1 MRLVQETTLKDTNRS
16 AKLEKSQA
24 RTDETGALV
33 LRLDEVRPVR
43 QQPAAAPIVPKP
55 FPRKTTVIYR
65 SARVSDMVAKA
76 KGGLSGTSISFFLMV
91 IVPTIIGALYFA
103 FVASPQYMSEFRFSV
118 RPTDGAYISSSSS
131 SVAADTALAM
141 SNSYI
146 VADYAISRDAVEA
159 LEKSV
164 GLREI
169 YSMDSIDGW
178 SRLSEDV
185 SLERL
190 VDYWRKRVSTSY
202 DIMTGINTIEVT
214 AFSPQDALKISTALQ
229 ALCEKLVNDISEK
242 ARQSQMAFAKNEL
255 DRAEARLKEV
265 RQRETE
271 LRSGQKSIDVR
282 KDAEGKM
289 LLNNQLRGDL
299 STLKAQY
306 SALSSYMDPTSPR
319 LTVLKNQIAAAQE
332 QIELLQSQ
340 VTDVDA
346 SKPGALDDAQ
356 RVTKYDQLQTDVEIT
371 TKLYES
377 SLTNYENARMRASN
391 NQTYLATYVQPG
403 LPQIAS
409 YPRTFIDTLLVFLSA
424 FGAWVVLTLIYY
436 SIRDHA

>member
-1 MRLVQETTLKDTNRS
+1 MKDTNRP
-16 AKLEKSQA
+16 AKLEKSKA
-24 RTDETGALV
+24 RPDDTGALV

-43 QQPAAAPIVPKP
+43 QQPASAPAILPKP
-55 FPRKTTVIYR
+55 FPRKTTVTYR
-65 SARVSDMVAKA
+65 SVRVTGMVAKA
-76 KGGLSGTSISFFLMV
+76 KSSLSGTSISFFLMV
-91 IVPTIIGALYFA
+91 VLPTILGALYFA

-118 RPTDGAYISSSSS
+118 RPTDGALMSSS
-131 SVAADTALAM
+131 SVAADAALAM

-146 VADYAISRDAVEA
+146 VADYALSRDAVES

-169 YSMDSIDGW
+169 YSMDSTDRF
-178 SRLSEDV
+178 SRLSDNV

-190 VDYWRKRVSTSY
+190 VDYWHKRVSTSY

-242 ARQSQMAFAKNEL
+242 ARQTQMAFAKNEL

-282 KDAEGKM
+282 KEAEGKM
-289 LLNNQLRGDL
+289 LLNNKLRGDL
-299 STLKAQY
+299 AALEAQY
-306 SALSSYMDPTSPR
+306 SALSSDMDPTSPR
-319 LTVLKNQIAAAQE
+319 LTVLKNQITAAKE
-332 QIELLQSQ
+332 QIEILQSQ
-340 VTDVDA
+340 ITDVDA

-356 RVTKYDQLQTDVEIT
+356 RVTKYDQLQTDVVIA

-377 SLTNYENARMRASN
+377 SLTNYENARMRASS

-409 YPRTFIDTLLVFLSA
+409 YPRTFVDTLLVFLSA
-424 FGAWVVLTLIYY
+424 FGTWVVLTLVYY

>member
-1 MRLVQETTLKDTNRS
+1 MKDTNRS
-16 AKLEKSQA
+16 AKLDKSKP
-24 RTDETGALV
+24 RSDDTGALV

-43 QQPAAAPIVPKP
+43 QQPAAAPATLPKP
-55 FPRKTTVIYR
+55 FPHKTTVIYR
-65 SARVSDMVAKA
+65 SGRVTDMVAKA

-91 IVPTIIGALYFA
+91 ILPTIVGLLYFV

-118 RPTDGAYISSSSS
+118 RPTDGATLSTSSSS

-146 VADYAISRDAVEA
+146 VADYALSRDAVEA

-164 GLREI
+164 GLRDI
-169 YSMDSIDGW
+169 YSRDGTDRF

-214 AFSPQDALKISTALQ
+214 AFSPQDALKISTALR

-242 ARQSQMAFAKNEL
+242 ARQSQMAFAKNEM

-282 KDAEGKM
+282 KEAEGKM
-289 LLNNQLRGDL
+289 LLNNQLRSDL

-319 LTVLKNQIAAAQE
+319 LTVLKNQITAAQE
-332 QIELLQSQ
+332 QIDILQSQ
-340 VTDVDA
+340 ITDTDA
-346 SKPGALDDAQ
+346 SKPGTLDDAQ
-356 RVTKYDQLQTDVEIT
+356 RVAKYDQLQTDLEIAA
-371 TKLYES
+371 KLYES
-377 SLTNYENARMRASN
+377 SLTNYENARMRANN

-409 YPRTFIDTLLVFLSA
+409 YPRTFVDTLLVFLSA
-424 FGAWVVLTLIYY
+424 FGIWVVSTLVYY
-436 SIRDHA
+436 SVRDHT

>member
-1 MRLVQETTLKDTNRS
+1 
-16 AKLEKSQA
+16 
-24 RTDETGALV
+24 V

-43 QQPAAAPIVPKP
+43 QQPAVAPVAIPKP
-55 FPRKTTVIYR
+55 FPRKTTVTYK
-65 SARVSDMVAKA
+65 SVRVTGMVAKA
-76 KGGLSGTSISFFLMV
+76 KSSLSGTSISFFLMV
-91 IVPTIIGALYFA
+91 VLPTIIGALYFA

-118 RPTDGAYISSSSS
+118 RPTDGAIMSSS
-131 SVAADTALAM
+131 SVAADAALAM

-146 VADYAISRDAVEA
+146 VADYALSRDAVEA

-169 YSMDSIDGW
+169 YSMDSTDRF
-178 SRLSEDV
+178 SRLSDNV

-190 VDYWRKRVSTSY
+190 VDYWHKRVSTSY

-242 ARQSQMAFAKNEL
+242 ARQTQMAFAKNEL
-255 DRAEARLKEV
+255 ERAEARLKEV

-282 KDAEGKM
+282 KEAEGKM
-289 LLNNQLRGDL
+289 LLNNKLRGDL
-299 STLKAQY
+299 AALEAQY
-306 SALSSYMDPTSPR
+306 SALSSDMDPTSPR
-319 LTVLKNQIAAAQE
+319 LTVLKNQITAAKE
-332 QIELLQSQ
+332 QIEILQSQ
-340 VTDVDA
+340 ITDVDA

-356 RVTKYDQLQTDVEIT
+356 RVTKYDQLQTDVVIA

-377 SLTNYENARMRASN
+377 SLTNYENARMRASS

-409 YPRTFIDTLLVFLSA
+409 YPRTFVDTLLVFLSA
-424 FGAWVVLTLIYY
+424 FGTWVVLTLVYY

>member
-1 MRLVQETTLKDTNRS
+1 MQDTNRS
-16 AKLEKSQA
+16 AKLDKSKP
-24 RTDETGALV
+24 RSDDTGALV

-43 QQPAAAPIVPKP
+43 QQPAAEPAILPKP
-55 FPRKTTVIYR
+55 FPHKTTVIYR
-65 SARVSDMVAKA
+65 SGRVTDMVAKA

-91 IVPTIIGALYFA
+91 ILPTIVGLLYFV

-118 RPTDGAYISSSSS
+118 RPTDGATLSTSSSS

-146 VADYAISRDAVEA
+146 VADYALSRDAVEA

-164 GLREI
+164 GLRDI
-169 YSMDSIDGW
+169 YSRDGTDRF

-214 AFSPQDALKISTALQ
+214 AFSPQDALKISTALR

-242 ARQSQMAFAKNEL
+242 ARQSQMAFAKNEM

-289 LLNNQLRGDL
+289 LLNNQLRSDL

-319 LTVLKNQIAAAQE
+319 LTVLKNQITAAQE
-332 QIELLQSQ
+332 QIDILQSQ
-340 VTDVDA
+340 ITDTDA
-346 SKPGALDDAQ
+346 SEPGALDDAQ
-356 RVTKYDQLQTDVEIT
+356 RVAKYDQLQTDLEIAA
-371 TKLYES
+371 KLYES
-377 SLTNYENARMRASN
+377 SLTNYENARMRANN

-409 YPRTFIDTLLVFLSA
+409 YPRTFVDTLLVFLSA
-424 FGAWVVLTLIYY
+424 FGIWVVSTLVYY
-436 SIRDHA
+436 SVRDHT

>member
-1 MRLVQETTLKDTNRS
+1 M
-16 AKLEKSQA
+16 
-24 RTDETGALV
+24 

-43 QQPAAAPIVPKP
+43 QQPAATPVAIPKP
-55 FPRKTTVIYR
+55 FPRKTTVTYK
-65 SARVSDMVAKA
+65 SVRVTGMVAKA
-76 KGGLSGTSISFFLMV
+76 KSSLSGTSISFFLMV
-91 IVPTIIGALYFA
+91 VLPTIIGALYFA

-118 RPTDGAYISSSSS
+118 RPTDGAIMSSS
-131 SVAADTALAM
+131 SVAADAALAM

-146 VADYAISRDAVEA
+146 VADYALSRDAVES

-169 YSMDSIDGW
+169 YSMDSTDRF
-178 SRLSEDV
+178 SRLSDNV

-242 ARQSQMAFAKNEL
+242 ARQTQMAFAKNEL
-255 DRAEARLKEV
+255 ERAEARLKEV

-282 KDAEGKM
+282 KEAEGKM
-289 LLNNQLRGDL
+289 LLNNKLRGDL
-299 STLKAQY
+299 AALEAQY
-306 SALSSYMDPTSPR
+306 SALSSDMDPTSPR
-319 LTVLKNQIAAAQE
+319 LTVLKNQITAAKE
-332 QIELLQSQ
+332 QIEILQSQ
-340 VTDVDA
+340 ITDVDA

-356 RVTKYDQLQTDVEIT
+356 RVTKYDQLQTDVVIA

-377 SLTNYENARMRASN
+377 SLTNYENARMRASS

-424 FGAWVVLTLIYY
+424 FGAWVVLTLVYY

>member
-1 MRLVQETTLKDTNRS
+1 MKDTNRS
-16 AKLEKSQA
+16 AKLERSQA
-24 RTDETGALV
+24 RSDETGALV

-43 QQPAAAPIVPKP
+43 QQPAATPVAIPKP
-55 FPRKTTVIYR
+55 FPRKTTVTYK
-65 SARVSDMVAKA
+65 SVRVTGMVAKA
-76 KGGLSGTSISFFLMV
+76 KSSLSGTSISFFLMV
-91 IVPTIIGALYFA
+91 VLPTIIGALYFA

-118 RPTDGAYISSSSS
+118 RPTDGAIMSSS
-131 SVAADTALAM
+131 SVAADAALAM

-146 VADYAISRDAVEA
+146 VADYALSRDAVES

-169 YSMDSIDGW
+169 YSMDSTDRF
-178 SRLSEDV
+178 SRLSDNV

-242 ARQSQMAFAKNEL
+242 ARQTQMAFAKNEL
-255 DRAEARLKEV
+255 ERAEARLKEV

-282 KDAEGKM
+282 KEAEGKM
-289 LLNNQLRGDL
+289 LLNNKLRGDL
-299 STLKAQY
+299 AALEAQY
-306 SALSSYMDPTSPR
+306 SALSSDMDPTSPR
-319 LTVLKNQIAAAQE
+319 LTVLKNQITAAKE
-332 QIELLQSQ
+332 QIEILQSQ
-340 VTDVDA
+340 ITDVDA

-356 RVTKYDQLQTDVEIT
+356 RVTKYDQLQTDVVIA

-377 SLTNYENARMRASN
+377 SLTNYENARMRASS

-424 FGAWVVLTLIYY
+424 FGAWVVLTLVYY

>member
-1 MRLVQETTLKDTNRS
+1 MKDTNRS
-16 AKLEKSQA
+16 AKLDKSQP
-24 RTDETGALV
+24 RSDDTGALV

-43 QQPAAAPIVPKP
+43 QQPAPAPAILPKP
-55 FPRKTTVIYR
+55 SPRKTTVIYR
-65 SARVSDMVAKA
+65 SGRVTDMVAKA

-91 IVPTIIGALYFA
+91 ILPTIVGLLYFV

-118 RPTDGAYISSSSS
+118 RPTDGATLSTSSSS

-146 VADYAISRDAVEA
+146 VADYALSRDAVEA

-164 GLREI
+164 GLRDI
-169 YSMDSIDGW
+169 YSRDGTDRF
-178 SRLSEDV
+178 SRLTEDV

-214 AFSPQDALKISTALQ
+214 AFSPQDALKISTALR

-242 ARQSQMAFAKNEL
+242 ARQSQMAFAKNEM

-289 LLNNQLRGDL
+289 LLNNQLRSDL

-319 LTVLKNQIAAAQE
+319 LTVLKNQITAAQE
-332 QIELLQSQ
+332 QIDILQSQ
-340 VTDVDA
+340 ITDTDA
-346 SKPGALDDAQ
+346 SKPGSLDDAQ
-356 RVTKYDQLQTDVEIT
+356 RVAKYDQLQTDLEIAA
-371 TKLYES
+371 KLYES
-377 SLTNYENARMRASN
+377 SLTNYENARMRANN

-409 YPRTFIDTLLVFLSA
+409 YPRTFVDTLLVFLSA
-424 FGAWVVLTLIYY
+424 FGIWVVSTLVYY
-436 SIRDHA
+436 SIRDHT

>member
-1 MRLVQETTLKDTNRS
+1 MKDTNRP
-16 AKLEKSQA
+16 AKLEKSKA
-24 RTDETGALV
+24 RPDDTGALV

-43 QQPAAAPIVPKP
+43 QQPASAPAILPKP
-55 FPRKTTVIYR
+55 FPRKTTVTYR
-65 SARVSDMVAKA
+65 SVRVTGMVAKA
-76 KGGLSGTSISFFLMV
+76 KSSLSGTSISFFLMV
-91 IVPTIIGALYFA
+91 VLPTILGALYFA

-118 RPTDGAYISSSSS
+118 RPTDGALMSSS
-131 SVAADTALAM
+131 SVAADAALAM

-146 VADYAISRDAVEA
+146 VADYALSRDAVES

-169 YSMDSIDGW
+169 YSMDSTDRF
-178 SRLSEDV
+178 SRLSNNV

-242 ARQSQMAFAKNEL
+242 ARQTQMAFAKNEL
-255 DRAEARLKEV
+255 ERAEARLKEV

-282 KDAEGKM
+282 KEAEGKM
-289 LLNNQLRGDL
+289 LLNNKLRGDL
-299 STLKAQY
+299 AALEAQY
-306 SALSSYMDPTSPR
+306 SALSSDMDPTSPR
-319 LTVLKNQIAAAQE
+319 LTVLKNQITAAKE
-332 QIELLQSQ
+332 QIEILQSQ
-340 VTDVDA
+340 ITDVDA

-356 RVTKYDQLQTDVEIT
+356 RVTKYDQLQTDVVIA

-377 SLTNYENARMRASN
+377 SLTNYENARMRASS

-409 YPRTFIDTLLVFLSA
+409 YPRTFVDTLLVFLSA
-424 FGAWVVLTLIYY
+424 FGTWVVLTLVYY

>member
-1 MRLVQETTLKDTNRS
+1 MKDTNRS
-16 AKLEKSQA
+16 AKLERSQA
-24 RTDETGALV
+24 RSDETGALV

-43 QQPAAAPIVPKP
+43 QQPAATPVAMPKP
-55 FPRKTTVIYR
+55 FPRKTTVTYK
-65 SARVSDMVAKA
+65 SVRVTGMVAKA
-76 KGGLSGTSISFFLMV
+76 KSSLSGTSISFFLMV
-91 IVPTIIGALYFA
+91 VLPTIIGALYFA

-118 RPTDGAYISSSSS
+118 RPTDGAIMSSS
-131 SVAADTALAM
+131 SVAADAALAM

-146 VADYAISRDAVEA
+146 VADYALSRDAVES

-169 YSMDSIDGW
+169 YSMDSTDRF
-178 SRLSEDV
+178 SRLSDDV

-214 AFSPQDALKISTALQ
+214 AFSPQDALRISTALQ

-242 ARQSQMAFAKNEL
+242 ARQTQMAFAKNEL
-255 DRAEARLKEV
+255 ERAEARLKEV

-282 KDAEGKM
+282 KEAEGKM
-289 LLNNQLRGDL
+289 LLNNKLRGDL
-299 STLKAQY
+299 AALEAQY
-306 SALSSYMDPTSPR
+306 SALSSDMDPTSPR
-319 LTVLKNQIAAAQE
+319 LTVLKNQITAAKE
-332 QIELLQSQ
+332 QIEILQSQ
-340 VTDVDA
+340 ITDVDA

-356 RVTKYDQLQTDVEIT
+356 RVTKYDQLQTDVMIA

-377 SLTNYENARMRASN
+377 SLTNYENARMRASS

-409 YPRTFIDTLLVFLSA
+409 YPRTFVDTLLVFLSA
-424 FGAWVVLTLIYY
+424 FGVWVVLTLVYY

>member
-1 MRLVQETTLKDTNRS
+1 MKDTNRP
-16 AKLEKSQA
+16 AKLEKSKA
-24 RTDETGALV
+24 RPDDTGALV

-43 QQPAAAPIVPKP
+43 QQPASAPAILPNP
-55 FPRKTTVIYR
+55 SRRKTTVTYR
-65 SARVSDMVAKA
+65 SGRVTDMVAKA
-76 KGGLSGTSISFFLMV
+76 KGGLSGTWISFLLMV
-91 IVPTIIGALYFA
+91 ALPTIIGLLYFV

-118 RPTDGAYISSSSS
+118 RPTDGAVLSTSSSST
-131 SVAADTALAM
+131 VAADTALAM

-146 VADYAISRDAVEA
+146 VADYALSRDAVEA
-159 LEKSV
+159 LETSV

-169 YSMDSIDGW
+169 YTREGTDRF
-178 SRLSEDV
+178 SRLSGDV

-214 AFSPQDALKISTALQ
+214 AFSPQDALRISSALR

-265 RQRETE
+265 RQRETD

-282 KDAEGKM
+282 KEAEGKM
-289 LLNNQLRGDL
+289 LLNNQLRGEL

-319 LTVLKNQIAAAQE
+319 LTVLKNQISAAQE
-332 QIELLQSQ
+332 QIDLLQSQ
-340 VTDVDA
+340 ITDADA
-346 SKPGALDDAQ
+346 SKPGTLDDAQ
-356 RVTKYDQLQTDVEIT
+356 RVARYDQLQTDLEIAA
-371 TKLYES
+371 KLYES
-377 SLTNYENARMRASN
+377 SLTNYENARMRANN

-409 YPRTFIDTLLVFLSA
+409 YPRTFVDTLLVFLSA
-424 FGAWVVLTLIYY
+424 FGIWVVSTLVYY
-436 SIRDHA
+436 SVRDHT

>member
-1 MRLVQETTLKDTNRS
+1 MTLKDTSRS
-16 AKLEKSQA
+16 TKLETSKAA
-24 RTDETGALV
+24 RSEETGALV

-43 QQPAAAPIVPKP
+43 QQPAATPVAIPKQ
-55 FPRKTTVIYR
+55 FPRKTTVTYK
-65 SARVSDMVAKA
+65 SVRVTDMVARA
-76 KGGLSGTSISFFLMV
+76 KGGLSGTSLSFFLMV

-118 RPTDGAYISSSSS
+118 RPTDGAAMSSS

-146 VADYAISRDAVEA
+146 VADYALSRDAVEA

-169 YSMDSIDGW
+169 YSMDNTDRF

-214 AFSPQDALKISTALQ
+214 AFSPQDAHKISTALQ

-242 ARQSQMAFAKNEL
+242 ARQSQMAFAKSEL

-271 LRSGQKSIDVR
+271 LRSGQRSIDVR
-282 KDAEGKM
+282 KEAEGKM
-289 LLNNQLRGDL
+289 LLNNKLRGDL
-299 STLKAQY
+299 SALEAQY
-306 SALSSYMDPTSPR
+306 SALSSDMDPTSPR
-319 LTVLKNQIAAAQE
+319 LTVLKNQITAAKE
-332 QIELLQSQ
+332 QIEILQSQ
-340 VTDVDA
+340 ITDVDA

-377 SLTNYENARMRASN
+377 SLTNYENARMRANN

-409 YPRTFIDTLLVFLSA
+409 YPRTFVDTLLVFLSA
-424 FGAWVVLTLIYY
+424 FGGWVVLTLVYY

>member
-1 MRLVQETTLKDTNRS
+1 MQDTNRS
-16 AKLEKSQA
+16 AKLDKSKP
-24 RTDETGALV
+24 RSDDTGGLV

-43 QQPAAAPIVPKP
+43 PQPAAAAPAILPKP
-55 FPRKTTVIYR
+55 FPHKTTVIYR
-65 SARVSDMVAKA
+65 SGRVTDIVAKA

-91 IVPTIIGALYFA
+91 ILPTIVGLLYFV

-118 RPTDGAYISSSSS
+118 RPTDGATLSTSSSS

-146 VADYAISRDAVEA
+146 VADYALSRDAVEA

-164 GLREI
+164 GLRDI
-169 YSMDSIDGW
+169 YSRDGTDRF

-214 AFSPQDALKISTALQ
+214 AFSPQDALKISTALR

-242 ARQSQMAFAKNEL
+242 ARQSQMAFAKNEM

-289 LLNNQLRGDL
+289 LLNNQLRSDL

-319 LTVLKNQIAAAQE
+319 LTVLKNQITAAQE
-332 QIELLQSQ
+332 QIDILQSQ
-340 VTDVDA
+340 ITDTDA
-346 SKPGALDDAQ
+346 SKPGTLDDAQ
-356 RVTKYDQLQTDVEIT
+356 RVAKYDQLQTDLEIAA
-371 TKLYES
+371 KLYES
-377 SLTNYENARMRASN
+377 SLTNYENARMRANN

-409 YPRTFIDTLLVFLSA
+409 YPRTFVDTLLVFLSA
-424 FGAWVVLTLIYY
+424 FGIWVVSTLVYY
-436 SIRDHA
+436 SVRDHT

>member
-1 MRLVQETTLKDTNRS
+1 MTLKDTTRS
-16 AKLEKSQA
+16 AKLETSKA
-24 RTDETGALV
+24 RSEETGALV

-43 QQPAAAPIVPKP
+43 QQPAATPVAIPKP
-55 FPRKTTVIYR
+55 FPRKTTVTYK
-65 SARVSDMVAKA
+65 SVRVTGMVARA
-76 KGGLSGTSISFFLMV
+76 KGGLSGTSISFLLMV

-118 RPTDGAYISSSSS
+118 RPTDGAAMSSS
-131 SVAADTALAM
+131 SVAADAALAM

-146 VADYAISRDAVEA
+146 VADYALSRDAVEA

-169 YSMDSIDGW
+169 YSMDSTDRL
-178 SRLSEDV
+178 SRVSEDV

-242 ARQSQMAFAKNEL
+242 ARQSQMAFAKSEL

-271 LRSGQKSIDVR
+271 LRSGQRSIDVR
-282 KDAEGKM
+282 KEAEGKM
-289 LLNNQLRGDL
+289 LLNNKLRGDL
-299 STLKAQY
+299 SALEAQY
-306 SALSSYMDPTSPR
+306 SALSSDMDPTSPR
-319 LTVLKNQIAAAQE
+319 LTVLKNQITAAKE
-332 QIELLQSQ
+332 QIEILQSQ
-340 VTDVDA
+340 ITDVDA

-377 SLTNYENARMRASN
+377 SLTNYENARMRANN

-409 YPRTFIDTLLVFLSA
+409 YPRTFVDTLLMFLSA
-424 FGAWVVLTLIYY
+424 FGVWVVLTLVYY

>member
-1 MRLVQETTLKDTNRS
+1 LRQVQETTLKDTNRP
-16 AKLEKSQA
+16 AKLDKSKA
-24 RTDETGALV
+24 RPDDTGALV

-43 QQPAAAPIVPKP
+43 QQPASAPAILPKP
-55 FPRKTTVIYR
+55 FPRKTTVTYR
-65 SARVSDMVAKA
+65 SVRVTGMVAKA
-76 KGGLSGTSISFFLMV
+76 KSSLSGTSISFFLMV
-91 IVPTIIGALYFA
+91 VLPTILGALYFA

-118 RPTDGAYISSSSS
+118 RPTDGALMSSS
-131 SVAADTALAM
+131 SVAADAALAM

-146 VADYAISRDAVEA
+146 VADYALSRDAVES

-169 YSMDSIDGW
+169 YSMDSTDRL
-178 SRLSEDV
+178 SRLSDNV

-242 ARQSQMAFAKNEL
+242 ARQTQMAFAKNEL
-255 DRAEARLKEV
+255 ERAEARLKEV

-282 KDAEGKM
+282 KEAEGKM
-289 LLNNQLRGDL
+289 LLNNKLRGDL
-299 STLKAQY
+299 AALEAQY
-306 SALSSYMDPTSPR
+306 SALSSDMDPTSPR
-319 LTVLKNQIAAAQE
+319 LTVLKNQITAAKE
-332 QIELLQSQ
+332 QIEILQSQ
-340 VTDVDA
+340 ITDVDA

-356 RVTKYDQLQTDVEIT
+356 RVTKYDQLQTDVVIA

-377 SLTNYENARMRASN
+377 SLTNYENARMRASS

-409 YPRTFIDTLLVFLSA
+409 YPRTFVDTLLVFLSA
-424 FGAWVVLTLIYY
+424 FGTWVVLTLVYY

>member
-1 MRLVQETTLKDTNRS
+1 MKETNRP
-16 AKLEKSQA
+16 AKLETSKA
-24 RTDETGALV
+24 RSEDVGALV
-33 LRLDEVRPVR
+33 LRLDEVRPAR
-43 QQPAAAPIVPKP
+43 QQPHATPVAVPKQ
-55 FPRKTTVIYR
+55 FPRKTTVTYK
-65 SARVSDMVAKA
+65 SARVTGMVAKA
-76 KGGLSGTSISFFLMV
+76 KGGMSGTAVSFFLMV
-91 IVPTIIGALYFA
+91 VLPTIIGALYFA

-118 RPTDGAYISSSSS
+118 RPTDGANMSS

-146 VADYAISRDAVEA
+146 VSDYALSRDAVEA

-164 GLREI
+164 GLRDI
-169 YSMDSIDGW
+169 YSNDTTDRF
-178 SRLSEDV
+178 SRLGDNV

-190 VDYWRKRVSTSY
+190 VDYWRKRVTTSY

-214 AFSPQDALKISTALQ
+214 AFSPQDALKVSMALR

-255 DRAEARLKEV
+255 DRSEARLKEV

-282 KDAEGKM
+282 KDAEGQIV
-289 LLNNQLRGDL
+289 LNNKLRTDL
-299 STLKAQY
+299 AELEAQY

-319 LTVLKNQIAAAQE
+319 LTVLKNQIGAAKE
-332 QIELLQSQ
+332 QIANLQSQ
-340 VTDVDA
+340 ISETDTGNPD
-346 SKPGALDDAQ
+346 ALDGAQ
-356 RVTKYDQLQTDVEIT
+356 LVTKYDQLQTDVDIA
-371 TKLYES
+371 TKLYQS

-403 LPQIAS
+403 LPEIAS
-409 YPRTFIDTLLVFLSA
+409 YPRVFVDTLLVLLSA
-424 FGAWVVLTLIYY
+424 FGIWVVSTLIYY

>member
-1 MRLVQETTLKDTNRS
+1 MKDTNRS
-16 AKLEKSQA
+16 AKLERSQP
-24 RTDETGALV
+24 RSDETGALV
-33 LRLDEVRPVR
+33 LRLDEVRPAR
-43 QQPAAAPIVPKP
+43 QQPPGTPAAIPKP
-55 FPRKTTVIYR
+55 FPRKTTVTYK
-65 SARVSDMVAKA
+65 SVRVTGMVAKA
-76 KGGLSGTSISFFLMV
+76 KGSLSGTSISFFLMV
-91 IVPTIIGALYFA
+91 IMPTIIGALYFA
-103 FVASPQYMSEFRFSV
+103 FIASPQYMSEFRFSV
-118 RPTDGAYISSSSS
+118 RPTDSAALSSS

-146 VADYAISRDAVEA
+146 VADYALSRDAVEA
-159 LEKSV
+159 LEKAV

-169 YSMDSIDGW
+169 YSRGSTDRL
-178 SRLSEDV
+178 SRLPEDV

-190 VDYWRKRVSTSY
+190 VDYWHKRVSTSY

-214 AFSPQDALKISTALQ
+214 AFSPQDALKISTALR

-255 DRAEARLKEV
+255 DRAEARLKDV

-282 KDAEGKM
+282 KEAEGKM
-289 LLNNQLRGDL
+289 LLNNKLRGDL
-299 STLKAQY
+299 SALEAQY
-306 SALSSYMDPTSPR
+306 SALSSDMDPTSPR
-319 LTVLKNQIAAAQE
+319 LTVLKNQITAAKE
-332 QIELLQSQ
+332 QIEILQSQ
-340 VTDVDA
+340 ITDVDS

-391 NQTYLATYVQPG
+391 NQTYLATYVKPG

-409 YPRTFIDTLLVFLSA
+409 YPRTFVDTLLLFLSA
-424 FGAWVVLTLIYY
+424 FGAWVVLTLVYY
-436 SIRDHA
+436 SVRDHA

>member
-1 MRLVQETTLKDTNRS
+1 MKDTNRS
-16 AKLEKSQA
+16 PKLERSQA
-24 RTDETGALV
+24 RSDETGALV

-43 QQPAAAPIVPKP
+43 QQPAATPVAIPKP
-55 FPRKTTVIYR
+55 FPRKTTVTYK
-65 SARVSDMVAKA
+65 SVRVTGMVAKA
-76 KGGLSGTSISFFLMV
+76 KSSLSGTSISFFLMV
-91 IVPTIIGALYFA
+91 VLPTIIGALYFA

-118 RPTDGAYISSSSS
+118 RPTDGAIMSSS
-131 SVAADTALAM
+131 SVAADAALAM

-146 VADYAISRDAVEA
+146 VADYALSRDAVES

-169 YSMDSIDGW
+169 YSMDSTDRF
-178 SRLSEDV
+178 SRLSDNV

-242 ARQSQMAFAKNEL
+242 ARQTQMAFAKNEL
-255 DRAEARLKEV
+255 ERAEARLKEV

-282 KDAEGKM
+282 KEAEGKM
-289 LLNNQLRGDL
+289 LLNNKLRGDL
-299 STLKAQY
+299 AALEAQY
-306 SALSSYMDPTSPR
+306 SALSSDMDPTSPR
-319 LTVLKNQIAAAQE
+319 LTVLKNQITAAKE
-332 QIELLQSQ
+332 QIEILQSQ
-340 VTDVDA
+340 ITDVDA

-356 RVTKYDQLQTDVEIT
+356 RVTKYDQLQTDVVIA

-377 SLTNYENARMRASN
+377 SLTNYENARMRASS

-424 FGAWVVLTLIYY
+424 FGAWVVLTLVYY

>member
-1 MRLVQETTLKDTNRS
+1 MTLKDTNRP
-16 AKLEKSQA
+16 AKLDTSKA
-24 RTDETGALV
+24 RSEETGALV

-43 QQPAAAPIVPKP
+43 QQPAATPVAVPKP
-55 FPRKTTVIYR
+55 LPRKTTVTYK
-65 SARVSDMVAKA
+65 SVRVTGMVAKA
-76 KGGLSGTSISFFLMV
+76 KGGLSGTSLSFFLMV

-118 RPTDGAYISSSSS
+118 RPTDGAAMSSS

-146 VADYAISRDAVEA
+146 VADYALSRDAVEA

-169 YSMDSIDGW
+169 YSMDSTDRF

-255 DRAEARLKEV
+255 ERAEARLKEV

-282 KDAEGKM
+282 KEAEGKM
-289 LLNNQLRGDL
+289 LLNNKLRGDL
-299 STLKAQY
+299 AALEAQY
-306 SALSSYMDPTSPR
+306 SALSSDMDPTSPR
-319 LTVLKNQIAAAQE
+319 LTVLKNQITAAKE
-332 QIELLQSQ
+332 QIEILQSQ
-340 VTDVDA
+340 ITDVDA

-356 RVTKYDQLQTDVEIT
+356 RVTKYDQLQTDVVIA

-377 SLTNYENARMRASN
+377 SLTNYENARMRASS

-409 YPRTFIDTLLVFLSA
+409 YPRTFVDTLLVFLSA
-424 FGAWVVLTLIYY
+424 FGVWVVLTLVYY

>member
-1 MRLVQETTLKDTNRS
+1 
-16 AKLEKSQA
+16 
-24 RTDETGALV
+24 
-33 LRLDEVRPVR
+33 
-43 QQPAAAPIVPKP
+43 
-55 FPRKTTVIYR
+55 
-65 SARVSDMVAKA
+65 MVAKA
-76 KGGLSGTSISFFLMV
+76 KGSLSGTSISFFLMV
-91 IVPTIIGALYFA
+91 ILPTFIGALYFA

-118 RPTDGAYISSSSS
+118 RPTDSAFMSSS

-146 VADYAISRDAVEA
+146 VSDYAISRDAVEA

-169 YSMDSIDGW
+169 YSMDSTDRF

-255 DRAEARLKEV
+255 DRAEVRLKEV

-282 KDAEGKM
+282 KEAEGKM
-289 LLNNQLRGDL
+289 LLNNKLRGDL
-299 STLKAQY
+299 SALEAQY

-319 LTVLKNQIAAAQE
+319 LTVLKNQITAAKE
-332 QIELLQSQ
+332 QIEILQSQ
-340 VTDVDA
+340 ITNVDA
-346 SKPGALDDAQ
+346 SKPGTLDDAQ
-356 RVTKYDQLQTDVEIT
+356 RVTKYDQLQTDLEIA

-377 SLTNYENARMRASN
+377 SLTNYENARMRANN

-424 FGAWVVLTLIYY
+424 FGAWVVLTLVYY